1 MPPLAMPTVIH
12 IGTSKFFKQGKEYVY
27 RWETTH
33 SIFICDKTTNDG
45 INGENLVIVIEDS
58 STGQWYVAVEGALT
72 DAGFVSRRA
81 AFRTQEEFWS
91 ADWHDWQVNRNDGG
105 GEPDWDTR
113 DHSQL
118 SAETRVPPGTI
129 TVDLSAGL
137 QQLALTD

>member
-1 MPPLAMPTVIH
+1 MPPVAMPTVIH
-12 IGTSKFFKQGKEYVY
+12 IGTRNVFKQGQQYVY
-27 RWETTH
+27 RWEPTH
-33 SIFICDKTTNDG
+33 SIFMCDKTTAAG
-45 INGENLVIVIEDS
+45 LPGENLVIVIEDS
-58 STGQWYVAVEGALT
+58 ATGKWYVAVEGALT

-91 ADWHDWQVNRNDGG
+91 ADWHDWQVNRNNGG

-129 TVDLSAGL
+129 TVALNAGL

>member
-1 MPPLAMPTVIH
+1 MPPVAMPTVIH
-12 IGTSKFFKQGKEYVY
+12 IGTRKFFKQGKEYVY

-33 SIFICDKTTNDG
+33 SIFICDKTTDDG
-45 INGENLVIVIEDS
+45 IAGENLVIGIADS
-58 STGQWYVAVEGALT
+58 PTGQWYVAVEGT
-72 DAGFVSRRA
+72 FTGAGFVSRRA

-129 TVDLSAGL
+129 TVDLNEEL